1 MSNSKYIDLDARIKK
16 LKEVVKDLDTNT
28 LATYSFWEMYKF
40 GTLGQKIELQSPAR
54 QILYLFGIACAS
66 AEPTEPTDNVEGKIK
81 QTVEILNDIFT
92 KYMLAYFPTK
102 DDLKSGLE
110 DEWHKVREVAMP
122 MFSNYFFEGLKVS
135 TENFKG
141 IIKNY
146 FNGFEN
152 EIKTYFG
159 LDHHEMVEIL
169 NLIGELIQSK
179 YDRFREIMDTLKD
192 EHEKFKENNFDKYE
206 DFITYMDDMR
216 ERTKHLA
223 QEFHDFLN
231 GSVSFRFDSIR
242 CKLGDDVVDSFIKA
256 FVTERGNSS
265 EIKYITDENPFS
277 YKPIVTVNNLD
288 YMLPSANAA
297 YEAIILNLE
306 KFFKE
311 SKHNDKFRKA
321 RDNRLEHETFCTFRD
336 FFPESTTILESV
348 FETNKSHNEHDLI
361 IFHNKTIL
369 IVEAKASPRR
379 APLREP
385 ARAYIRIRDD
395 FKRKS
400 GIQSASEQANNLRNL
415 IINNEKTSLYDK
427 KGNLLY
433 TINRCDY
440 DNIYCICVTKDDFGM
455 LATNLTLMLEKK
467 EDEPYPWVIC
477 IQDLKFYFD
486 CLKEIDLDHDYFL
499 NYIRER
505 IKIHGKA
512 TACDELEYAG
522 AYLNYGGFDFIN
534 KEVNSNVFLDISE
547 SRVFDEIHIEKING
561 RKYVHQ
567 IKKPTYSILNRDK
580 LISSLNF
587 KHSNKDA
594 KKAKSKRKEQKKSR
608 KRNR

>member
-1 MSNSKYIDLDARIKK
+1 MSNSKYIDLDSRIKK

-66 AEPTEPTDNVEGKIK
+66 VEPTEPTDNVDGKIK

-135 TENFKG
+135 TENFKE

-146 FNGFEN
+146 FDGFEN

-179 YDRFREIMDTLKD
+179 YDRYREIMDTLKN
-192 EHEKFKENNFDKYE
+192 EHERFKENNFEKVE
-206 DFITYMDDMR
+206 DFKSYMDDLR

-223 QEFHDFLN
+223 QEYYDFYH

-242 CKLGDDVVDSFIKA
+242 YKLGDDIVDSFIKT
-256 FVTERGNSS
+256 FVTERGNSP

-311 SKHNDKFRKA
+311 SKYNDKFRKA

-415 IINNEKTSLYDK
+415 IINNEKTPLYDK
-427 KGNLLY
+427 KG
-433 TINRCDY
+433 
-440 DNIYCICVTKDDFGM
+440 
-455 LATNLTLMLEKK
+455 
-467 EDEPYPWVIC
+467 
-477 IQDLKFYFD
+477 
-486 CLKEIDLDHDYFL
+486 
-499 NYIRER
+499 
-505 IKIHGKA
+505 
-512 TACDELEYAG
+512 
-522 AYLNYGGFDFIN
+522 
-534 KEVNSNVFLDISE
+534 
-547 SRVFDEIHIEKING
+547 
-561 RKYVHQ
+561 
-567 IKKPTYSILNRDK
+567 
-580 LISSLNF
+580 
-587 KHSNKDA
+587 
-594 KKAKSKRKEQKKSR
+594 
-608 KRNR
+608 

>member
-1 MSNSKYIDLDARIKK
+1 MSSSKYIDLDARIKK

-40 GTLGQKIELQSPAR
+40 GTLGQKIELLSPAR

-110 DEWHKVREVAMP
+110 DEWLKVREVAMP

-192 EHEKFKENNFDKYE
+192 EHEKFKENNFEKHE

-336 FFPESTTILESV
+336 FFPESTTILQSV

-499 NYIRER
+499 NYIHER

-587 KHSNKDA
+587 KRSNKNA
-594 KKAKSKRKEQKKSR
+594 KKSKRKEQKKSR

>member
-1 MSNSKYIDLDARIKK
+1 
-16 LKEVVKDLDTNT
+16 
-28 LATYSFWEMYKF
+28 
-40 GTLGQKIELQSPAR
+40 
-54 QILYLFGIACAS
+54 
-66 AEPTEPTDNVEGKIK
+66 
-81 QTVEILNDIFT
+81 
-92 KYMLAYFPTK
+92 
-102 DDLKSGLE
+102 
-110 DEWHKVREVAMP
+110 
-122 MFSNYFFEGLKVS
+122 
-135 TENFKG
+135 
-141 IIKNY
+141 
-146 FNGFEN
+146 
-152 EIKTYFG
+152 
-159 LDHHEMVEIL
+159 
-169 NLIGELIQSK
+169 
-179 YDRFREIMDTLKD
+179 YDRFREIMDTLKN
-192 EHEKFKENNFDKYE
+192 EHEQFKENNFEKYE
-206 DFITYMDDMR
+206 DFLTYMDDMR

-242 CKLGDDVVDSFIKA
+242 YKLGDDIVDNFIKT

-306 KFFKE
+306 KFFKD
-311 SKHNDKFRKA
+311 SKYNEKFRKS

-336 FFPESTTILESV
+336 FFPESTIILESV

-440 DNIYCICVTKDDFGM
+440 DNIY
-455 LATNLTLMLEKK
+455 
-467 EDEPYPWVIC
+467 
-477 IQDLKFYFD
+477 
-486 CLKEIDLDHDYFL
+486 
-499 NYIRER
+499 
-505 IKIHGKA
+505 
-512 TACDELEYAG
+512 
-522 AYLNYGGFDFIN
+522 
-534 KEVNSNVFLDISE
+534 
-547 SRVFDEIHIEKING
+547 
-561 RKYVHQ
+561 
-567 IKKPTYSILNRDK
+567 
-580 LISSLNF
+580 
-587 KHSNKDA
+587 
-594 KKAKSKRKEQKKSR
+594 
-608 KRNR
+608 

>member
-54 QILYLFGIACAS
+54 QILYLFGIACSS

-192 EHEKFKENNFDKYE
+192 EHEKFKENNFEKHE

-242 CKLGDDVVDSFIKA
+242 CNLGDDVVDSFIKT

-321 RDNRLEHETFCTFRD
+321 RDNRLEHETFCTFRN

-361 IFHNKTIL
+361 IFHDKTIL

-547 SRVFDEIHIEKING
+547 SRVFDEIHIEKVNG
-561 RKYVHQ
+561 RKYIHQ

-587 KHSNKDA
+587 NHSNKDA